1 MDLTQLQGECL
12 QKVLNERIFCLGWNA
27 SWPPCLWHLVAHDLV
42 PQHLCVLGFL
52 DWVVIYSPSWHMPCH
67 IPPYHSLEAASFHP
81 LFSSACTI
89 NNTSPAGHHLRCY
102 HRQSN
107 GIPPITGIDY
117 REMHIVRLND
127 LFQWALVKNFDIL
140 QWSDLKPIILTALPF
155 KIVSSPSFSIF
166 FKWTKALV

>member
-1 MDLTQLQGECL
+1 MDLIQLQGECL
-12 QKVLNERIFCLGWNA
+12 QKVLNERIFCLEWNA
-27 SWPPCLWHLVAHDLV
+27 TWPPCLWHLVAHDLV

-52 DWVVIYSPSWHMPCH
+52 EWVGDLFCH
-67 IPPYHSLEAASFHP
+67 IPPYHSLEAAGFHP

-89 NNTSPAGHHLRCY
+89 NNTSPAGYHLRCY

-107 GIPPITGIDY
+107 GIPPITGINY
-117 REMHIVRLND
+117 REMHIVRLTD

-140 QWSDLKPIILTALPF
+140 QWSDPETCHSYCFAFQNCLLHFLQY
-155 KIVSSPSFSIF
+155 F